1 MDAKRDLKLLRPCLK
16 ASRFHLKR
24 VKDRPY
30 YLGLTSGRSVSIN
43 ANKTRKHFS
52 EIFMAR
58 ACFVNVS
65 QFTQISFSKVEI
77 CLCYIHGREFYR
89 KSEHAS
95 SCKLLRARAG
105 EDSSRLFCEQFE
117 QTPNF
122 AITFKL
128 NGTIRYP
135 FEGLTDTCANRDKCW
150 PLFHF

>member
-1 MDAKRDLKLLRPCLK
+1 MDAKRDLKLLRRCLK

-30 YLGLTSGRSVSIN
+30 YLGLTSGRSVSMN

-58 ACFVNVS
+58 SCFLNVS

-77 CLCYIHGREFYR
+77 CLCYMAGNFIENPIMQ
-89 KSEHAS
+89 AVA
-95 SCKLLRARAG
+95 KLLRAGAS
-105 EDSSRLFCEQFE
+105 EDSWSLFCEQFE

-122 AITFKL
+122 AITLRL
-128 NGTIRYP
+128 NGTIRCP
-135 FEGLTDTCANRDKCW
+135 FEGLTDTCASRDEC
-150 PLFHF
+150 LFHF